1 MRLHSKTSASSS
13 ESVMIYSN
21 RAILETIFSIFAVL
35 LRLLWKY
42 WRTRFFRLMAFP
54 T

>member
-1 MRLHSKTSASSS
+1 MRLHSKTRASSS
-13 ESVMIYSN
+13 ESVTMYSN
-21 RAILETIFSIFAVL
+21 LAMRDTICSILAVL

-42 WRTRFFRLMAFP
+42 CRTRFFRLMAFP